1 MLKPKGMPLRSRII
15 ILWRYIHFQL
25 KSVLKWLV
33 LLFKWHKE
41 IKPYQ
46 LSYFREWRFEKAQLV
61 IHFNFKNAIYYKIN
75 NIKRVNCDKPI
86 ILDLDDPKS
95 SNVEFI
101 VYGFFRKKIYIIDT
115 KTSDKLVTEKF
126 KTKINRLNSIK
137 SIYISLVSLKRFP
150 KTAKTIF
157 YKLSLRKQLIK
168 LNVTEIET
176 NIKPITLNFKNF
188 NQNEYI

>member
-1 MLKPKGMPLRSRII
+1 MNLSSKIL
-15 ILWRYIHFQL
+15 ILWSNIHFHL

-41 IKPYQ
+41 IKPLQ

-61 IHFNFKNAIYYKIN
+61 IYFNFKNVIYYKIN

-188 NQNEYI
+188 NENEFI

>member
-1 MLKPKGMPLRSRII
+1 MLKPKGIPLSSRIL
-15 ILWRYIHFQL
+15 ILWRYIDFQL

-41 IKPYQ
+41 IKPLQ

-75 NIKRVNCDKPI
+75 NIKRINCDKPI

-95 SNVEFI
+95 NNVEFT
-101 VYGFFRKKIYIIDT
+101 VYGFFRKKTYLIDT
-115 KTSDKLVTEKF
+115 AKSEKLVTEKF
-126 KTKINRLNSIK
+126 KTTINRVNNVK
-137 SIYISLVSLKRFP
+137 SIYISLVSIKRFSNTS
-150 KTAKTIF
+150 KSIF
-157 YKLSLRKQLIK
+157 YKLFLKKQNIK
-168 LNVTEIET
+168 LNTTEIET
-176 NIKPITLNFKNF
+176 NIKPIALHFKNF

>member
-1 MLKPKGMPLRSRII
+1 MNLSSK
-15 ILWRYIHFQL
+15 ILILCRYIQFQL

-41 IKPYQ
+41 IKPLE

-86 ILDLDDPKS
+86 ILELDDPKS
-95 SNVEFI
+95 NNVEFI
-101 VYGFFRKKIYIIDT
+101 VYGFFRKKTYLIDT
-115 KTSDKLVTEKF
+115 SKSQKLVTEKF
-126 KTKINRLNSIK
+126 KATINRLNSIK

-150 KTAKTIF
+150 KTAKSIF
-157 YKLSLRKQLIK
+157 YKLFLKKQNIK
-168 LNVTEIET
+168 LFNTEIET
-176 NIKPITLNFKNF
+176 SIKPITLNFKNF

>member
-1 MLKPKGMPLRSRII
+1 MNLSSKKL

-86 ILDLDDPKS
+86 ILDLGDLKS

-101 VYGFFRKKIYIIDT
+101 VYGFFRKNTYLIDT
-115 KTSDKLVTEKF
+115 AKSDKLVTEKF
-126 KTKINRLNSIK
+126 KTTINRVNNVK
-137 SIYISLVSLKRFP
+137 SIYISLVSIKRFP
-150 KTAKTIF
+150 NTSNSIF
-157 YKLSLRKQLIK
+157 YKLSLKKQNIK
-168 LNVTEIET
+168 LLNTEIET

>member
-1 MLKPKGMPLRSRII
+1 MNLSSKKL
-15 ILWRYIHFQL
+15 ILWRYIQFQL

-95 SNVEFI
+95 NNIEFT
-101 VYGFFRKKIYIIDT
+101 VYGFFRKKTYLINTT
-115 KTSDKLVTEKF
+115 KSDKLITEKF
-126 KTKINRLNSIK
+126 KTTINRVNNVK
-137 SIYISLVSLKRFP
+137 SIYISLISIKRFP
-150 KTAKTIF
+150 NNSKRIF
-157 YKLSLRKQLIK
+157 YKLFLKKQNIK
-168 LNVTEIET
+168 LLNTEIET